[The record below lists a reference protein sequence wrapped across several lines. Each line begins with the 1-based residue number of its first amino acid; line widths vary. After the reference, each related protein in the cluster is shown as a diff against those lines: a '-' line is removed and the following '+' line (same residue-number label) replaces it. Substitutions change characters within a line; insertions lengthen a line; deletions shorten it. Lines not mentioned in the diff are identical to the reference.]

1 MKCEERVV
9 VEVFMEIDLLE
20 WVKAEAHN
28 LEICVNDLMILAIM
42 KYIAKPSPKPRNKV
56 LFG

>member
-1 MKCEERVV
+1 
-9 VEVFMEIDLLE
+9 MEIDLLE